1 MASNRKQLQEETR
14 FRVLRLLHENPE
26 MSTRQIAKA
35 VGISNGGAFYC
46 INALVEKGLVKLGN
60 FTASNQKNRYA
71 YILTPRGVT
80 EKTAL
85 TARFLKRKKDEY
97 EALHAEIRALQ
108 DEIGQGAGAASP
120 PGKPAG

>member
-14 FRVLRLLHENPE
+14 FRILRLLHEDPE
-26 MSTRQIAKA
+26 VSSREIADA

-71 YILTPRGVT
+71 YILTPRGVV
-80 EKTAL
+80 EKSTL
-85 TARFLKRKKDEY
+85 TARFLRRKMDEY
-97 EALHAEIRALQ
+97 EALKAEIRTLQ
-108 DEIGQGAGAASP
+108 DEMEPSAGMTSVP
-120 PGKPAG
+120 RE